1 MTNCVVSFRIC
12 IQLMTKLTCSTPVHT
27 QCYSL
32 SETPVAAVTTE
43 ITVNM
48 AHFRIY
54 FIHVLLFLLAFKS
67 YATKNY
73 SIDDY
78 NSPVFPTV
86 LPYLPYN
93 GTGLYKKLIPQHI
106 WIAVR
111 NISDGR
117 PTHLL
122 EFAKVSLST
131 LQWLWVITNLS
142 KDSGCYKPR
151 EGWCS
156 ETLCP

>member
-1 MTNCVVSFRIC
+1 
-12 IQLMTKLTCSTPVHT
+12 
-27 QCYSL
+27 
-32 SETPVAAVTTE
+32 
-43 ITVNM
+43 M

-93 GTGLYKKLIPQHI
+93 GTGLYKKEIPQHI

-122 EFAKVSLST
+122 EFAKRNSNWT
-131 LQWLWVITNLS
+131 IHYCDNDE
-142 KDSGCYKPR
+142 KDSFMDTVFQNTSLLWAYNILNPLIG
-151 EGWCS
+151 S
-156 ETLCP
+156 